1 MIYNYIHVIL
11 GLFCALMVIFSINP
25 IHSVL
30 WLVLV
35 FINTSI
41 LLISIG
47 SDFLGLLFVI
57 VYVGAIAVL
66 FLFVVMM
73 LNIKIA
79 IREEVSKRGLP
90 MVLLIM
96 VFLGYLINKIVK
108 PLSSKFNSMDDSDI
122 ISSYS
127 YIEWTQSLNKT
138 SILESVGNI
147 LYTNYYDVFIGVGMI
162 LLLAMVGSIML
173 THRLIRTSRK
183 QDLFNQLERSQN
195 VSLYKMKKSS

>member
-1 MIYNYIHVIL
+1 MIYSYIHITL
-11 GLFCALMVIFSINP
+11 GIFCALMVIFAINP

-79 IREEVSKRGLP
+79 IREETSKRGLP
-90 MVLLIM
+90 IVLLIIIL
-96 VFLGYLINKIVK
+96 LGYLINKIIK
-108 PLSSKFNSMDDSDI
+108 PLSSRLGNIEDSDFI
-122 ISSYS
+122 LSYT
-127 YIEWTQSLNKT
+127 EWTHSLNRT
-138 SILESVGNI
+138 NVIEAVGNV
-147 LYTNYYDVFIGVGMI
+147 LYTNFYDIFIGVGMI

-173 THRLIRTSRK
+173 THKLIRTSKK
-183 QDLFNQLERSQN
+183 QDLFKQLERNQN
-195 VSLYKMKKSS
+195 ISLYKSNL

>member
-1 MIYNYIHVIL
+1 MIYNYIHIAL

-41 LLISIG
+41 LLISTG
-47 SDFLGLLFVI
+47 SDFLGLLFII

-90 MVLLIM
+90 IVLSI
-96 VFLGYLINKIVK
+96 VVILGYLISTIVK
-108 PLSSKFNSMDDSDI
+108 PLSSKVGNINNLDI
-122 ISSYS
+122 ASS
-127 YIEWTQSLNKT
+127 YIEWTHTLHRT
-138 SILESVGNI
+138 SVIEAVGNV
-147 LYTNYYDVFIGVGMI
+147 LYTNFYDIFIGVGII

-183 QDLFNQLERSQN
+183 QDLFSQLERSQN
-195 VSLYKMKKSS
+195 VSLYKIKKFR